1 MRAAIQIVLGILIIV
16 LAYFVYES
24 IQTPI
29 RFIKQ
34 KDIIE
39 RATITKLMEIRDAQK
54 AYKDVNNKYTSDFD
68 SLIYFLKTDSFS
80 VVKAIGTIP
89 ESFIDSLGTL
99 KKAKEAALKMG
110 IIKRETTKVPV
121 MDSLFSDSY
130 PVDSIRFV
138 PYNKQGLEFTMVA
151 DEYTTPSKLVVQ
163 VLEVSVLYSDL
174 LKGLD
179 PQLVVN
185 YADERNKITKFKGL
199 KLGSLTEGTLTG
211 NWE

>member
-1 MRAAIQIVLGILIIV
+1 MRAAIQIVLSIMIVV
-16 LAYFVYES
+16 LAYFVYNS

-39 RATITKLMEIRDAQK
+39 QATITKLIDIRDAQK
-54 AYKDVNNKYTSDFD
+54 AYKDVNSKYTSDFD
-68 SLIYFLKTDSFS
+68 SLIFFLKTDSFS
-80 VVKAIGTIP
+80 VTKAFGTIP

-99 KKAKEAALKMG
+99 KKAREAALRMG
-110 IIKRETTKVPV
+110 IITRETTKIPV
-121 MDSLFSDSY
+121 MDSLFGKSF
-130 PVDSIRFV
+130 PVDSIRYV
-138 PYNKQGLEFTMVA
+138 PHTDKLEFSMVA

-185 YADERNKITKFKGL
+185 YADERFKITKYKGL